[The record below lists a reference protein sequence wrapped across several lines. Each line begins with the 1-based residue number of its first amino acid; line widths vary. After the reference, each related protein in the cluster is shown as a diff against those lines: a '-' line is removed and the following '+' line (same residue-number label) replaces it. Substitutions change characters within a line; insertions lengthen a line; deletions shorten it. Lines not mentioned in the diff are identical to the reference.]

1 MAVLMFSNAVL
12 LFYILIGKSKGDI
25 AVYNYKI
32 GDKIKEL
39 RQGRNLTQSIL
50 AQRLGVTKSVVS
62 GYENSTTYP
71 SFDVLLGIADIF
83 NVTTD
88 YLLGKE
94 KTRQINTSGL
104 TESQVEMVSALVAE
118 FQKANKA

>member
-1 MAVLMFSNAVL
+1 M
-12 LFYILIGKSKGDI
+12 
-25 AVYNYKI
+25 YNYKI

-71 SFDVLLGIADIF
+71 SFDILLGIADIF

>member
-1 MAVLMFSNAVL
+1 M
-12 LFYILIGKSKGDI
+12 
-25 AVYNYKI
+25 YNYKI

-118 FQKANKA
+118 FQKANKI